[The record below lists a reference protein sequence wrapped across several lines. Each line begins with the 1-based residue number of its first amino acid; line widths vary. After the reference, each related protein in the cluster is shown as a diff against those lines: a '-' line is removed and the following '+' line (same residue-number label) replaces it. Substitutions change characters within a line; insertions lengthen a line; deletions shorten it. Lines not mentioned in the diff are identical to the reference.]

1 MTKNTP
7 IGKKDIKM
15 EWDFSKIYKSD
26 NDPQIEKD
34 VDSIIGVYADFAKKY
49 SNKKFLNSPAS
60 VLKAL
65 KDWEKL
71 EEVSFAKP
79 VWYLEK
85 LNDTDSSNTKRKAK
99 ADLLMSKIRKAYNDV
114 MFFGV
119 SLSKLDIKMQKQI
132 LNDKSF
138 ASYKYYL
145 QKLFESGKY
154 LLSEAE
160 EKIINLKNQ
169 VTYDM
174 WVDAQK
180 ALLNKQTVKF
190 KKEEIAMSKA
200 LALRHQL
207 NQKDRHELH
216 GKIIPILKSISHM
229 AEAEINAVYTDK
241 KIDDELR
248 GHKTP
253 YESTVIGYE
262 NDLPTVEN
270 LVAVINKNVKVAHKF
285 FQIRAKLM
293 GLNKLKACDL
303 YAPVSKSSE
312 KKISTEEILN
322 RAIESFDKID
332 VKFGNYIR
340 NYAKSGQIDFL
351 PRKGKRGGAYCS
363 SGHGIPTYVLLNA
376 IGCVDDVLTLSHEMG
391 HAIHAEYS
399 QAVQPVLY
407 ENNSISVAEVA
418 STFFEQLV
426 IDDLIENSTSDE
438 EKLKLFDEKMKGDI
452 GTIFRQ
458 ISYFNYELKLHN
470 LIREKGGA
478 SKEEMAK
485 MFTEETRGFAGKIL
499 DATDDDGYVFLTIP
513 HFRYFFYVYSYAL
526 GQIISRALCAK
537 YKADNSFIEKVEE
550 FLRSGQ
556 SASPR
561 DIFLKTGIDIADPKF
576 IQSGIDAVS
585 EDLIKYEKVAN
596 RVLKGR

>member
-1 MTKNTP
+1 M
-7 IGKKDIKM
+7 
-15 EWDFSKIYKSD
+15 
-26 NDPQIEKD
+26 Q
-34 VDSIIGVYADFAKKY
+34 KKY
-49 SNKKFLNSPAS
+49 SNKKFLSSPS
-60 VLKAL
+60 LILKAL

-71 EEVSFAKP
+71 EEKSFAKP
-79 VWYLEK
+79 IWFLEK

-99 ADLLMSKIRKAYNDV
+99 ADLLMSKIRKAYNEV
-114 MFFGV
+114 MFFSI
-119 SLSKLDIKMQKQI
+119 SLSKMDIKMQKQI

-138 ASYKYYL
+138 APYKYYL

-154 LLSEAE
+154 LLSESE

-169 VTYDM
+169 ITYDM

-190 KKEEIAMSKA
+190 KKEDIAISKA

-216 GKIIPILKSISHM
+216 GKIIPVLKSISHM

-248 GHKTP
+248 GYKTP
-253 YESTVIGYE
+253 YEQTVIGYE
-262 NDLPTVEN
+262 NDLQTVEN
-270 LVAVINKNVKVAHKF
+270 LVSVINKNIKVAHKF
-285 FQIRAKLM
+285 FQIRSKVM
-293 GLNKLKACDL
+293 GLKKLKVCDL
-303 YAPVSKSSE
+303 YAPISKTSE
-312 KKISTEEILN
+312 KKLRTEDVLNKAISI
-322 RAIESFDKID
+322 FDKID
-332 VKFGNYIR
+332 IKFGDYIR

-363 SGHGIPTYVLLNA
+363 SGHNLPTYVLLNV
-376 IGCVDDVLTLSHEMG
+376 IGSVDDILTLSHEMG

-399 QAVQPVLY
+399 QSTQTVLY
-407 ENNSISVAEVA
+407 EGTSISVAEVA

-470 LIREKGGA
+470 LIREKGGV

-485 MFTEETRGFAGKIL
+485 MFVDETKSFVGKTL
-499 DATDDDGYVFLTIP
+499 DANDDDGYVFLTIP

-526 GQIISRALCAK
+526 GQIISRSLCAK
-537 YKADNSFIEKVEE
+537 YKANNSFIEKVEE
-550 FLRSGQ
+550 FLKSGQ

-561 DIFLKTGIDIADPKF
+561 DIFLKTGIDIADPEF
-576 IQSGIDAVS
+576 IQLGIDAIS

-596 RVLKGR
+596 RVLKSR